1 MHHVHV
7 TCNFGRKRLVFTS
20 REDSRVHEGGHAE
33 VGEGEE
39 EDHGNVDGND
49 RGNIL

>member
-1 MHHVHV
+1 MHHLYVII
-7 TCNFGRKRLVFTS
+7 NSGRKRLVFTS
-20 REDSRVHEGGHAE
+20 REDSRVHESGHAE

-49 RGNIL
+49 RRNIL

>member
-1 MHHVHV
+1 M
-7 TCNFGRKRLVFTS
+7 FTS